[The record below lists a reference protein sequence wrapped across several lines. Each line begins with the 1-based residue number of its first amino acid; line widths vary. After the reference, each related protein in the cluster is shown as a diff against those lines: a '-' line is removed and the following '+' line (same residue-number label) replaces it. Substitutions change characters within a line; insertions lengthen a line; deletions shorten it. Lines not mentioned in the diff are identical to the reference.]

1 MRKLS
6 TISRLAVLAGFLL
19 VFSLMLA
26 APAQAR
32 KFWTHGH
39 SGHVED
45 DTYAI
50 TMRSAKGL
58 EVDQMEETSN
68 TVHFAVPTIGQRNW
82 KARYV
87 KVHFW
92 AENSTIEVTAVR
104 IFNGKKSIST
114 LTGSWSNGEHLLAL
128 DMGEYKSFTRGMGI
142 SVDFEVAYEG
152 GFDYHKIEFYGV
164 GANFKKN

>member
-6 TISRLAVLAGFLL
+6 AISSLTVLAGFFL

-26 APAQAR
+26 VPAQAR
-32 KFWTHGH
+32 WFWTHGH

-45 DTYAI
+45 DTWAL
-50 TMRSAKGL
+50 TMRIAEGL
-58 EVDQMEETSN
+58 EVEQIEDTSN
-68 TVHFAVPTIGQRNW
+68 TVHFAVPTIGQQNW

-87 KVHFW
+87 KIHFW
-92 AENSTIEVTAVR
+92 AEDSTIEVTAVR

-114 LTGSWSNGEHLLAL
+114 LTGSWSNGEHLLNL
-128 DMGEYKSFTRGMGI
+128 DMGEYKSFRRGMGI
-142 SVDFEVAYEG
+142 SVDFEVAYAG